1 MNVQKRIAEY
11 VTNTGIK
18 QSFIVGKT
26 GLSPNRVS
34 AILNCKSKM
43 SADEYELFCRALN
56 MTPGEFIKSQEGT

>member
-1 MNVQKRIAEY
+1 MNVQRRIAEY
-11 VTNTGIK
+11 VINTGIR

-43 SADEYELFCRALN
+43 SADEYELFCKALN
-56 MTPGEFIKSQEGT
+56 KLPGEFIRAEEES